1 VSLQFDRIRKS
12 FGAINALR
20 GVSFDVA
27 EGEAHGLVG
36 ENGAGKSTLLKIL
49 AGLVQPD
56 AGGMRWQGKTFAP
69 SGPRAAIE
77 HGIGMVYQEMLCL
90 PNLSVSA
97 NIFCGREITRS
108 GRLDEAAMR
117 SRTRSVL
124 DRLSLAIDPDA
135 LAESLSAAHRQL
147 LQVARALAF
156 DCRILVLDEPTTA
169 LTDAEADHLFDV
181 LRELQRGGTTILYVS
196 HRLPEVFRLCD
207 RITVLRD
214 GSLVGTYPRAEV
226 TPNDIVKAMV
236 GRDLPSRNN
245 ERPREPVP
253 AKHDVRLVDR
263 SPQGEGGSRATADAL
278 TVHRLSRRPAFHDVS
293 LTVARGEIVGLF
305 GLVGSGRSELLET
318 IIGLHP
324 PTAGTLALDGA
335 PVKFRSPREAARA
348 GVVLVPEERHR
359 QGLLFNL
366 DLRHNLVIPKSEI
379 SSDVLVRSAAETRD
393 AAHLLDEWRI
403 KAAGTG
409 ALPETLSGGNQQKVV
424 VAKWLATHPRV
435 LLLDEPTKGVD
446 VGAKFEIH
454 ELIRT
459 QAASGLAVLMVSSDL
474 PEVLALADR
483 IVVMKEGGLQ
493 GEIAGALATEESV
506 MHLATHPS
514 THRLATPVDS
524 LRASDRA

>member
-1 VSLQFDRIRKS
+1 MSGRSLARLPSWAVSLQFDRIQKS

-20 GVSFDVA
+20 GVSFDVL
-27 EGEAHGLVG
+27 EGEAHALVG

-56 AGGMRWQGKTFAP
+56 AGEMRWQGRAFAP
-69 SGPRAAIE
+69 KSPREAIE

-97 NIFCGREITRS
+97 NIFCGREICRG

-117 SRTRSVL
+117 ARSTRVL
-124 DRLSLAIDPDA
+124 ERLSLGIDPDA

-169 LTDAEADHLFDV
+169 LTDAEADHLFEV

-214 GSLVGTYPRAEV
+214 GAYVSTMTRAAV
-226 TPNDIVKAMV
+226 SPHDVVKAMV
-236 GRDLPSRNN
+236 GRELPA
-245 ERPREPVP
+245 RPSGAMPGRGVEARS
-253 AKHDVRLVDR
+253 AKANALA
-263 SPQGEGGSRATADAL
+263 ATG
-278 TVHRLSRRPAFHDVS
+278 LSLSKKFRDVS
-293 LTVARGEIVGLF
+293 LAVAPGEIVGLF

-318 IIGLHP
+318 LIGLHQ
-324 PTAGTLALDGA
+324 PTAGSIALGGTA
-335 PVKFRSPREAARA
+335 VSFRSPRDAARA

-366 DLRHNLVIPKSEI
+366 DLRHNLVIPKRELDGGI
-379 SSDVLVRSAAETRD
+379 LVQRSAEARD
-393 AAHLLDEWRI
+393 ATHLLAQWRI
-403 KAAGTG
+403 KAPGTD
-409 ALPETLSGGNQQKVV
+409 AFPDMLSGGNQQKVV
-424 VAKWLATHPRV
+424 VAKWMATSPRV

-454 ELIRT
+454 ELIRK
-459 QAASGLAVLMVSSDL
+459 QAAEGLAVLMVSSDL

-483 IVVMKEGGLQ
+483 VLVMREGTLQ
-493 GEIAGALATEESV
+493 GELSGADATEESV

-514 THRLATPVDS
+514 IHRLATPVDS
-524 LRASDRA
+524 LGASDRS

>member
-1 VSLQFDRIRKS
+1 VSLQFDGIQKS
-12 FGAINALR
+12 FGAIHAVR

-27 EGEAHGLVG
+27 EGEAHALVG

-56 AGGMRWQGKTFAP
+56 AGRMRWQGRDFAP

-90 PNLSVSA
+90 PNLTVSA
-97 NIFCGREITRS
+97 NIFCGREITRA

-214 GSLVGTYPRAEV
+214 GALVGTYPRADV
-226 TPNDIVKAMV
+226 VPNDIVKAMV
-236 GRDLPSRNN
+236 GREIPARASRD
-245 ERPREPVP
+245 EARPV
-253 AKHDVRLVDR
+253 HR
-263 SPQGEGGSRATADAL
+263 SAQREGGSPQDDGGRARADAL
-278 TVHRLSRRPAFHDVS
+278 TVHQLSRRPAFHDIS
-293 LTVARGEIVGLF
+293 LTVAKGEIVGLF

-318 IIGLHP
+318 IIGLHA
-324 PTAGTLALDGA
+324 PTAGTMALDGA
-335 PVKFRSPREAARA
+335 PMTFRSPREAARA

-379 SSDVLVRSAAETRD
+379 NSHVLVQHAAETRD
-393 AAHLLDEWRI
+393 AAHLLGEWRI
-403 KAAGTG
+403 KAAGTE
-409 ALPETLSGGNQQKVV
+409 ALPDTLSGGNQQKVV
-424 VAKWLATHPRV
+424 VAKWLATNPRV

-454 ELIRT
+454 EMIRM
-459 QAASGLAVLMVSSDL
+459 QAAGGLAVVIASSDL

-483 IVVMKEGGLQ
+483 ILVMKEGGLQ
-493 GEIAGALATEESV
+493 GEIPGAIATEESV
-506 MHLATHPS
+506 MYLATHPS
-514 THRLATPVDS
+514 THQLATPVDALS
-524 LRASDRA
+524 AGDQP